1 MPYIRKI
8 YSKQNLI
15 YYMVY
20 YALVL
25 QFYLKNG
32 HKQKKDDT
40 FLSKKTEGKT

>member
-1 MPYIRKI
+1 MSYIRKI
-8 YSKQNLI
+8 YNKQNLI

-25 QFYLKNG
+25 QFFKKNM
-32 HKQKKDDT
+32 HKQKIDDT